1 MTSTAFRLSIIT
13 ALAAAGPLGAQPIIS
28 TATFQQGTAG
38 YTGSLDRKIGPA
50 GAGDANGADIDT
62 DTTSYFIDGGAS
74 ALNDAGARHGL
85 LRFSNVA
92 SGIPAGAKVI
102 SATVDMITATVADAQ
117 SGGALNLYQLNT
129 AFDGTSTWDGTFGGD
144 GLAGNISS
152 ILGSF
157 DRPAA
162 GMPVSARADRAVES
176 WLSGGT
182 NFGFGIRSDRSTDG
196 WSPNTTGAA
205 TVANRPKLTVNYT
218 LDPLVNVASFRQGV
232 GGYTGTADLRLDSA
246 GMDQDGSTVEEV
258 FLDGFDDTIATPSAD
273 QSYLVRFNGLN
284 LGQYQEIHKAELVLV
299 SGFASAN
306 ADSAGPFHVHQVL
319 RDWSTSST
327 YASFD
332 SNGNPAVNGPV
343 ELQAGGVIAPA
354 ATTVEGM
361 NDTEMMH
368 IDVTSIV
375 ENWRAGQ
382 TNYGFYVGTPS
393 PAEGGTNNGWQIFT
407 TGAAD
412 ASFRPE
418 LRIVGIRVPEP
429 ASGVMIV
436 FSGLLLSGF
445 KRRRRC

>member
-1 MTSTAFRLSIIT
+1 MKRNVLPISLLIGIAS
-13 ALAAAGPLGAQPIIS
+13 AAPLAAAPIIS

-62 DTTSYFIDGGAS
+62 DTTSYFIDGGGT

-85 LRFSNVA
+85 IRFDNID
-92 SGIPAGAKVI
+92 SGLPAGAKIV
-102 SATVDMITATVADAQ
+102 SATLDMITATVADAQ
-117 SGGALNLYQLNT
+117 SNGAINLYQLNT

-144 GLAGNISS
+144 GLAGDVGA

-162 GMPVSARADRAVES
+162 GMPVSSRADRAVEA
-176 WLSGGT
+176 WLGGGT
-182 NFGFGIRSDRSTDG
+182 NLGFGIRSDRSTDG

-205 TVANRPKLTVNYT
+205 TVANRPKLSVNYT
-218 LDPLVNVASFRQGV
+218 LDPLVDVVSLQQGV
-232 GGYTGTADLRLDSA
+232 GGYTGTKDLRLDSA

-273 QSYLVRFNGLN
+273 QSYLIRFDGLN
-284 LGQYQEIHKAELVLV
+284 LSQYQEIHQAELVLV
-299 SGFASAN
+299 SGFASGN

-332 SNGNPAVNGPV
+332 SDGNAAVNGPL

-354 ATTVEGM
+354 STEVTGM
-361 NDTEMMH
+361 NDTEVMH
-368 IDVTSIV
+368 IDVKSIV
-375 ENWRAGQ
+375 ENWRQGQ
-382 TNYGFYVGTPS
+382 TNYGFYIGTPS
-393 PAEGGTNNGWQIFT
+393 PADGGTNNGWQIFT
-407 TGAAD
+407 TGATG

-429 ASGVMIV
+429 ATAVMIGLG
-436 FSGLLLSGF
+436 GLLLSAVA
-445 KRRRRC
+445 RRWR

>member
-1 MTSTAFRLSIIT
+1 MKSTMFRLSLV
-13 ALAAAGPLGAQPIIS
+13 AAMAAAAPLGAAPIIS
-28 TATFQQGTAG
+28 TASFQQGTAG

-62 DTTSYFIDGGAS
+62 DTTSYFIDGGSS

-85 LRFSNVA
+85 LRFSDIA
-92 SGIPAGAKVI
+92 GGIPAGAKII
-102 SATVDMITATVADAQ
+102 SATVDMVTGTVADAQ
-117 SGGALNLYQLNT
+117 SGGAFNLYELNT

-144 GLAGNISS
+144 GLAGNVGAIQ
-152 ILGSF
+152 GSF
-157 DRPAA
+157 DRPAV
-162 GMPVSARADRAVES
+162 GMPVSARADRAVQS

-182 NFGFGIRSDRSTDG
+182 NLGFGIRSDRSTDG

-218 LDPLVNVASFRQGV
+218 TDPLVDVASFQQGA

-246 GMDQDGSTVEEV
+246 GMDLDGSTVEEV

-273 QSYLVRFNGLN
+273 QSYLLRFDGLN
-284 LGQYQEIHKAELVLV
+284 LGQYQEIHQAELVLV

-306 ADSAGPFHVHQVL
+306 ADSAGPFNVHQVL
-319 RDWSTSST
+319 RDWSTGST

-332 SNGNPAVNGPV
+332 SDGNPAVNGPT
-343 ELQAGGVIAPA
+343 ELQAGGAIAPV
-354 ATTVEGM
+354 ATTVTGM
-361 NDTEMMH
+361 NDTELVH

-382 TNYGFYVGTPS
+382 TNLGFYIGTPS

-407 TGAAD
+407 TGATD

-429 ASGVMIV
+429 ASAVMIC
-436 FSGLLLSGF
+436 FGGLLLSGF
-445 KRRRRC
+445 ARRRR